1 MKKNKFICIALIVLL
16 GATLTL
22 AGCEDTTRQ
31 IPGWDDTKQNVVFY
45 TWGSSEENL
54 ILQDIIDEFESVAGN
69 ENINVIIQKAGN
81 DYYGDLELKLA
92 GKQSPDIVLMKPGY
106 IQPYLKSGAIISLQE
121 YISKSTLIDEASM
134 IWDVN
139 DGYRYNSATKVI
151 GNSED
156 NIYALIKDF
165 SPDFVLNYNK
175 NKVNNIVAQGSYP
188 KEDKTNFPSTTIPMT
203 YSQFIDFAG
212 AMQTADGKLMGTVLD
227 NEPYQQLLEWIQ
239 QGGGSLYSAD
249 DRTVVDIKN
258 TPSVRAAF
266 DYYRMLRDETTN
278 NPVFDSDNCAF
289 TQNNTALA
297 ISKLSSVQIG
307 PGQLKQNQSATM
319 FYGRWAYT
327 AYNMNEN
334 VSACNIGFAP
344 PPVPNGLTVKSDTK
358 YAGITAMVGMAIS
371 AKSAQKEAA
380 FKFMEYYFTKGM
392 EGTAKIG
399 YNIPGN
405 KA

>member
-266 DYYRMLRDETTN
+266 DYYRMLRD
-278 NPVFDSDNCAF
+278 
-289 TQNNTALA
+289 
-297 ISKLSSVQIG
+297 
-307 PGQLKQNQSATM
+307 
-319 FYGRWAYT
+319 
-327 AYNMNEN
+327 
-334 VSACNIGFAP
+334 
-344 PPVPNGLTVKSDTK
+344 
-358 YAGITAMVGMAIS
+358 
-371 AKSAQKEAA
+371 
-380 FKFMEYYFTKGM
+380 
-392 EGTAKIG
+392 
-399 YNIPGN
+399 
-405 KA
+405 